1 MIKWIVM
8 DMDGTLLTNENKIDD
23 KTKKALIKQEEKNN
37 VRLLLASG
45 RNYRKL
51 MDYANQLKMNE
62 YQGLLIEANGLAV
75 YDCTTH
81 ARHKKAVLT
90 KKDIEVFFK
99 LAKEYDLELVAS
111 LDDGLY
117 DYFSASIRL
126 SKIDYRQKHGFP
138 EDYPLTGGHREWI
151 TDNRAGYPNQ
161 MFAECLND
169 FPDACNKLC
178 LTHFPERINEV
189 FDDIKNRF
197 GESYEIVRT
206 SPRWVEISPKGISK
220 GNTLTELMKQHGIK
234 SEEVLVFGDGEN
246 DLSMFACAGM
256 AIAMGNAMEIVKKAA
271 DGVTLDNNH
280 EGIAYAIENLE
291 QITSK
296 HDYKMV

>member
-8 DMDGTLLTNENKIDD
+8 DMDGTLLTNENKIDE
-23 KTKKALIKQEEKNN
+23 KTKQVLIDQEEKYK
-37 VRLLLASG
+37 VRLLLTSG

-62 YQGLLIEANGLAV
+62 YGGMLIEANGLAI
-75 YDCTTH
+75 YDCMTH
-81 ARHKKAVLT
+81 KRHKKAVLT
-90 KKDIEVFFK
+90 RKDIEIFFK
-99 LAKEYDLELVAS
+99 LANDYDLELVAS

-117 DYFSASIRL
+117 DYFSESIRL
-126 SKIDYRQKHGFP
+126 LKIDYRSSHGFP
-138 EDYPLTGGHREWI
+138 DDYPLTGGHREWI

-161 MFAECLND
+161 VFAQKLED

-178 LTHFPERINEV
+178 LTHFPKRISEV
-189 FDDIKNRF
+189 FDDIKKCF
-197 GESYEIVRT
+197 GDSYEIVRT

-220 GNTLTELMKQHGIK
+220 GNTLMELMKQYDIK
-234 SEEVLVFGDGEN
+234 QEEVLVFGDGEN
-246 DLSMFACAGM
+246 DLSMFACSGL
-256 AIAMGNAMEIVKKAA
+256 AIAMGNAMDIVKEAA

-280 EGIAYAIENLE
+280 DGIAYAIENLE

-296 HDYKMV
+296 HVH

>member
-8 DMDGTLLTNENKIDD
+8 DMDGTLLTNENTIDE
-23 KTKKALIKQEEKNN
+23 KTKQVLIEQEEKNN

-51 MDYANQLKMNE
+51 MNYAKELKMNE
-62 YQGLLIEANGLAV
+62 YQGMLIEANGLAI

-81 ARHKKAVLT
+81 ARQKKAVLT
-90 KKDIEVFFK
+90 RKDIEIFFK
-99 LAKEYDLELVAS
+99 LAQEYDLELVAS

-117 DYFSASIRL
+117 DYFSESIRL
-126 SKIDYRQKHGFP
+126 SKIEYRKEHGFP
-138 EDYPLTGGHREWI
+138 EDYPLTGGHREWV

-161 MFAECLND
+161 VFANNLND

-189 FDDIKNRF
+189 FDEIKNRYND
-197 GESYEIVRT
+197 SYEIVKT

-220 GNTLTELMKQHGIK
+220 GNTLIELMKQYGIIK
-234 SEEVLVFGDGEN
+234 EEVLVFGDGEN
-246 DLSMFACAGM
+246 DLSMFTCSGI
-256 AIAMGNAMEIVKKAA
+256 AIAMGNAMEIVKNAA

-280 EGIAYAIENLE
+280 AGIAYAIENLE

-296 HDYKMV
+296 QEH

>member
-8 DMDGTLLTNENKIDD
+8 DMDGTLLTNENTIDE
-23 KTKKALIKQEEKNN
+23 KTKQVLIEQEEKNN

-51 MDYANQLKMNE
+51 MNYAKELKMNE
-62 YQGLLIEANGLAV
+62 YQGMLIEANGLAI

-81 ARHKKAVLT
+81 ARQKKAVPT
-90 KKDIEVFFK
+90 RKDIEIFFK
-99 LAKEYDLELVAS
+99 LAQEYDLELVAS

-117 DYFSASIRL
+117 DYFSESIRL
-126 SKIDYRQKHGFP
+126 SKIDYRKEHGFP
-138 EDYPLTGGHREWI
+138 EDYPLTGGHREWV

-161 MFAECLND
+161 VFANNLND

-189 FDDIKNRF
+189 FDEIKNRYND
-197 GESYEIVRT
+197 SYEIVKT

-220 GNTLTELMKQHGIK
+220 GNTLTELMKQYGIK
-234 SEEVLVFGDGEN
+234 KEEVLVFGDGEN
-246 DLSMFACAGM
+246 DLSMFTCSGI
-256 AIAMGNAMEIVKKAA
+256 AIAMGNAMEIVKNAA

-280 EGIAYAIENLE
+280 AGIAYAIENLE

-296 HDYKMV
+296 QEH

>member
-23 KTKKALIKQEEKNN
+23 KTKEVLIEQEARNN
-37 VRLLLASG
+37 VQLLLASG

-51 MDYANQLKMNE
+51 MNYAKELKMNE
-62 YQGLLIEANGLAV
+62 YQGMLIEANGLAI

-81 ARHKKAVLT
+81 ARQKKAVLT
-90 KKDIEVFFK
+90 RKDIEIFFK
-99 LAKEYDLELVAS
+99 LAQEYDLELVAS

-117 DYFSASIRL
+117 DYFSESIRL
-126 SKIDYRQKHGFP
+126 SKIDYRQEQGLS
-138 EDYPLTGGHREWI
+138 EDYPLTGGHREWV

-161 MFAECLND
+161 VFAESLND

-189 FDDIKNRF
+189 FDEIKNRYKD
-197 GESYEIVRT
+197 SYEIVKT

-234 SEEVLVFGDGEN
+234 PEEVLVFGDGEN
-246 DLSMFACAGM
+246 DLSMFTCAGI
-256 AIAMGNAMEIVKKAA
+256 AIAMGNAMEIVKNAA

-280 EGIAYAIENLE
+280 AGIAYAIENLE

-296 HDYKMV
+296 QDH

>member
-1 MIKWIVM
+1 M
-8 DMDGTLLTNENKIDD
+8 DMDGTLLTNENKIDE
-23 KTKKALIKQEEKNN
+23 KTKQVLIKQEERNN

-117 DYFSASIRL
+117 DYFSESIRL
-126 SKIDYRQKHGFP
+126 SKIDYRKEHGFP

-151 TDNRAGYPNQ
+151 TDNRSGYPNQ
-161 MFAECLND
+161 VFANSLHD

-189 FDDIKNRF
+189 FDEIKKQY
-197 GESYEIVRT
+197 EDSYEIVRT

-220 GNTLTELMKQHGIK
+220 GNTLTELMKQHDIK
-234 SEEVLVFGDGEN
+234 REEVLVFGDGEN
-246 DLSMFACAGM
+246 DLSMFVCAGM
-256 AIAMGNAMEIVKKAA
+256 AIAMGNAMDIVKEAA

-280 EGIAYAIENLE
+280 AGIAYAIENLE

-296 HDYKMV
+296 HVYKMV

>member
-8 DMDGTLLTNENKIDD
+8 DMDGTLLTNENKIDE
-23 KTKKALIKQEEKNN
+23 KTKQVLIKQEERNN

-117 DYFSASIRL
+117 DYFSESIRL
-126 SKIDYRQKHGFP
+126 SKIDYRKQHGFP

-151 TDNRAGYPNQ
+151 TDNRSGYPNQ
-161 MFAECLND
+161 VFANSLHD

-189 FDDIKNRF
+189 FDEIKKQY
-197 GESYEIVRT
+197 EDSYEIVRT

-220 GNTLTELMKQHGIK
+220 GNTLTELMKQHDIK
-234 SEEVLVFGDGEN
+234 PEEVLVFGDGEN
-246 DLSMFACAGM
+246 DLSMFVCAGM
-256 AIAMGNAMEIVKKAA
+256 AIAMGNAMDIVKEAA

-280 EGIAYAIENLE
+280 AGIAYAIENLE

-296 HDYKMV
+296 HVYKMV